1 LNRPDNYRDGFFF
14 YMKYRQL
21 TKEQFESLHQEFAHF
36 LASQKIDV
44 KEWKQI
50 KEKKPAMAEEEMGV
64 FSDVVWEDVL
74 TKTAYLEHF
83 SKQSINLFQ
92 CEEDQI
98 RRVFVKVNKDINL
111 LEKEG
116 YEWLLSNPTDDSVE
130 YFTGTKAYTKE
141 RNTELFDLIEK
152 GSVISKG
159 ELFEYFNR
167 LVS

>member
-1 LNRPDNYRDGFFF
+1 
-14 YMKYRQL
+14 
-21 TKEQFESLHQEFAHF
+21 
-36 LASQKIDV
+36 
-44 KEWKQI
+44 
-50 KEKKPAMAEEEMGV
+50 
-64 FSDVVWEDVL
+64 
-74 TKTAYLEHF
+74 
-83 SKQSINLFQ
+83 LFK
-92 CEEDQI
+92 CEENQI
-98 RRVFVKVNKDINL
+98 RRVFVKINKDINI